1 MSEVMNNYNGNKP
14 SLSTTIIGE
23 GQEVV
28 GQAPNSTF
36 GKLGESR
43 TYPTKELDS
52 FENPA
57 PDIDY
62 TITLDIP
69 EFTCLCPLTSQP
81 DYAQFKIEYKPDQRC
96 VETKSLKLYMWS
108 FRNEGAF
115 HEAVTNEILRDLV
128 KVLKPRWLKITA
140 IFNARGGITPTV
152 TAQYSNQ

>member
-1 MSEVMNNYNGNKP
+1 MTIELDNNSKP
-14 SLSTTIIGE
+14 KLQTTVIGE
-23 GQEVV
+23 GTEAVR
-28 GQAPNSTF
+28 ARNSAY

-57 PDIDY
+57 TDIDY

-69 EFTCLCPLTSQP
+69 EFTCLCPITGQP

-115 HEAVTNEILRDLV
+115 HEAVTNQILRDLV
-128 KVLKPRWLKITA
+128 KVLDPRWIRVTG
-140 IFNARGGITPTV
+140 IFNARGGIAPTIV
-152 TAQYSNQ
+152 AERSKLA